1 MKRYIDDYI
10 LMLEDKIK
18 NKDFD
23 KNLQDDVLI
32 KINFFNKERIIHLII
47 TLFYALFAILFV
59 CHIKESIMYLIFAV
73 FMMCFLIPYIIYYFK
88 LEARVQYLYKL
99 YFQTKNSDWVLNFLT
114 ALY

>member
-47 TLFYALFAILFV
+47 TLFYALFTILFV

-99 YFQTKNSDWVLNFLT
+99 YFQTKNSD
-114 ALY
+114 

>member
-1 MKRYIDDYI
+1 MIELKKYIDDYI
-10 LMLEDKIK
+10 LMLEEKTK
-18 NKDFD
+18 KKDINQ
-23 KNLQDDVLI
+23 NLYEDVLI
-32 KINFFNKERIIHLII
+32 KINFFNKERIIHLFI

-99 YFQTKNSDWVLNFLT
+99 YDQIKNSD
-114 ALY
+114 